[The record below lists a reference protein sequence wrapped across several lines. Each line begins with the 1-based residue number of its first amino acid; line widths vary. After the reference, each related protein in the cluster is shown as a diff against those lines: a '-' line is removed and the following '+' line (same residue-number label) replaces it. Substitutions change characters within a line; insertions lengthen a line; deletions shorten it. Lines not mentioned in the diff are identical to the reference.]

1 MNTPADTTRA
11 DASNSTVTATELREL
26 RQADPE
32 VRIIDVRTPGEYEA
46 THIEGSYNVPL
57 DQLPEHAEELAA
69 LDHAVVL
76 VCQSGARATKAMDEL
91 ARAGKGNMRLLT
103 GGIGAWQQA
112 GCDIVRRSER
122 WSLERQVRLVAGS
135 IVLLSIVVSLWIPA
149 ARFVA
154 GFVGAGLT
162 FAAVTNTCAMAMV
175 LTKLP
180 YNRGATCDIDSIVR
194 QLQTRS
200 T

>member
-1 MNTPADTTRA
+1 MST
-11 DASNSTVTATELREL
+11 DAPSATNSTVDANEL
-26 RQADPE
+26 RQIRQLDPE
-32 VRIIDVRTPGEYEA
+32 VRIIDVRTPGEYETA
-46 THIEGSYNVPL
+46 HIQGSYNVPL
-57 DQLPEHAEELAA
+57 DQLPEHAAELAA
-69 LDHAVVL
+69 LDHPVVL
-76 VCQSGARATKAMDEL
+76 VCQSGARATKAMDQL

-103 GGIGAWQQA
+103 GGIGAWQAA
-112 GCDIVRRSER
+112 GCDVVRQSER

-135 IVLLSIVVSLWIPA
+135 IVLLSIIVSIWVPA

-180 YNRGATCDIDSIVR
+180 YNRGATCDVDAIVR
-194 QLQTRS
+194 QLETRNA
-200 T
+200 

>member
-1 MNTPADTTRA
+1 MTTPAD
-11 DASNSTVTATELREL
+11 ASRTQSPSTVTATELREL

-32 VRIIDVRTPGEYEA
+32 IRIIDVRTPGEYEV

-57 DQLPEHAEELAA
+57 DQLPEHADELAA
-69 LDHAVVL
+69 LDHTVVL

-103 GGIGAWQQA
+103 GGIGSWQAA
-112 GCDIVRRSER
+112 GCDVVRRSER
-122 WSLERQVRLVAGS
+122 WTLERQVRLVAGS
-135 IVLLSIVVSLWIPA
+135 IVLISILTSIWVPG

-162 FAAVTNTCAMAMV
+162 FAALTNTCAMAML

-200 T
+200 A